1 MKKNY
6 SRSFETSPLFSFSN
20 SALESNKTEL
30 IDLELDNTAV
40 KKYLPLNNINIQN
53 SSDNKIEVY
62 INQDTQRKYILQ
74 PSTIISFDGNVF
86 PAIYYISI
94 KNIGAITIAE
104 NLINITTYRIGV
116 KSETLIANI
125 HKKLFKK
132 TNNMLI

>member
-62 INQDTQRKYILQ
+62 INQESPILIDPIFQKKEPKRK
-74 PSTIISFDGNVF
+74 
-86 PAIYYISI
+86 
-94 KNIGAITIAE
+94 KK
-104 NLINITTYRIGV
+104 V
-116 KSETLIANI
+116 KLGE
-125 HKKLFKK
+125 
-132 TNNMLI
+132 